1 MERAIE
7 GWNNIAA
14 MFNCKVRTM
23 LLRRAE
29 LIACGAVFYMLKGDP
44 RTHKRHKVVCAFPS
58 KLQEW
63 IMIKSAK
70 GERF

>member
-7 GWNNIAA
+7 GWENIAS
-14 MFNCKVRTM
+14 MFNAKVRTM

-29 LIACGAVFYMLKGDP
+29 LQACGAIFYQLKGDP
-44 RTHKRHKVVCAFPS
+44 RKHKRHKVVCAFPS

-63 IMIKSAK
+63 IMIKSAR